1 VKQEMTEVK
10 MSMIRKRPQ
19 DDNQKKTYECKDSV
33 TVLGMVSEKIVACV
47 QVVRQP
53 KEDRRIREDAGTVGN
68 LHDDDSTG
76 QEEQEDH
83 EGSVDEREI
92 WEVTDVTEEDFEMT
106 EGETVD
112 LYDKNSSWRWWGGP
126 SQTMT

>member
-1 VKQEMTEVK
+1 
-10 MSMIRKRPQ
+10 MSMIRKRSQ

-33 TVLGMVSEKIVACV
+33 TVLGMVSGKIVEWV
-47 QVVRQP
+47 QVVRQQE
-53 KEDRRIREDAGTVGN
+53 EDRRIREEAGTVGH

-76 QEEQEDH
+76 QEEEEDH

-92 WEVTDVTEEDFEMT
+92 WEVTDVTEEDFETT

-112 LYDKNSSWRWWGGP
+112 LYDKLME
-126 SQTMT
+126 MTGWIVTDEENQNDLT

>member
-1 VKQEMTEVK
+1 MCSSDLEK
-10 MSMIRKRPQ
+10 MAER
-19 DDNQKKTYECKDSV
+19 
-33 TVLGMVSEKIVACV
+33 V
-47 QVVRQP
+47 QVAPQ
-53 KEDRRIREDAGTVGN
+53 KEEDRRIREEAGTVGN

-92 WEVTDVTEEDFEMT
+92 WEVTDVTEEDFETT

-112 LYDKNSSWRWWGGP
+112 LYDKLIEMVGWTVTDNDL
-126 SQTMT
+126 T